1 MAYAHIPDQKRSK
14 LDDKSEKYVFVGY
27 DASSKGYKLY
37 NPVTKKTIV
46 SRDVVFDGEASW
58 NWNDEPKD
66 YNFLFFPDER
76 DEPSDIAS
84 PPTSPITP
92 QQSTSSSSASSSEGP
107 RGMRSLR
114 DIYDETE
121 ELSQSFNNLTLFCLF
136 GDNEPLN
143 FEEASQNDKWKI
155 AMDEEIKAIKKNDTW
170 ELSTLPNGKKAVGV
184 KWVFKIK
191 RNEKGEV
198 ERYKARLVAKGYS
211 QRKGIDYDEMDV
223 KSAFL
228 NGYLEEEVY
237 LEQPPGYSVK
247 GQEDKVLKL
256 KKALYG
262 LKQAPRMWN
271 SRINKYFL
279 DNGYLRCPY
288 EHSLYIKVNGHGDI
302 LVVCLYV
309 DDLIFTGNC
318 ASMFEDLKKAMTQE
332 FEMTDIGLMSY
343 YLGIEVKQSEEGIF
357 ISQERYTREIL
368 EKFNMMSSKS
378 VATPIETRTKLSK
391 HEEGDDVDPSYFKSL
406 VGSLRYLTY
415 TRPDILFSLELV
427 S

>member
-1 MAYAHIPDQKRSK
+1 
-14 LDDKSEKYVFVGY
+14 
-27 DASSKGYKLY
+27 
-37 NPVTKKTIV
+37 
-46 SRDVVFDGEASW
+46 
-58 NWNDEPKD
+58 
-66 YNFLFFPDER
+66 
-76 DEPSDIAS
+76 
-84 PPTSPITP
+84 
-92 QQSTSSSSASSSEGP
+92 
-107 RGMRSLR
+107 
-114 DIYDETE
+114 
-121 ELSQSFNNLTLFCLF
+121 
-136 GDNEPLN
+136 
-143 FEEASQNDKWKI
+143 
-155 AMDEEIKAIKKNDTW
+155 
-170 ELSTLPNGKKAVGV
+170 
-184 KWVFKIK
+184 
-191 RNEKGEV
+191 
-198 ERYKARLVAKGYS
+198 
-211 QRKGIDYDEMDV
+211 MDV

-237 LEQPPGYSVK
+237 LEQLLGYSVK

-368 EKFNMMSSKS
+368 EKFNMMNSKP
-378 VATPIETRTKLSK
+378 VATPIETGTKLSK

-406 VGSLRYLTY
+406 VGSLRYLTC
-415 TRPDILFSLELV
+415 TR
-427 S
+427 